1 MPRLGGRKR
10 REQMGRPPR
19 PDRLADLILAGDF
32 AELARYSYGPAR
44 RSSDRLAR
52 ESIVA
57 AVAARSIDITSA
69 HDHALALQTADPTST
84 GWAEM
89 VVGAV
94 PPAPLMFA
102 EARVAPGLSSQV
114 ARVGWAL
121 STHNRGEEPQI
132 AYDAMMA
139 SPQLRFYE
147 RCSQVVVGMLALGMR
162 MDPSRA
168 EMTALGPVASGV
180 LFLDGAGHALAP
192 PTLAL
197 PAEWTDPAD
206 VSWLKMWGAGSLFD
220 TFLAFTMLGRGAA
233 SIVPCDGYESVVIPP
248 PTRATA

>member
-1 MPRLGGRKR
+1 MPRLSKHR
-10 REQMGRPPR
+10 RDGTRFGRPET
-19 PDRLADLILAGDF
+19 LADLILAGSF

-44 RSSDRLAR
+44 RSSDRLTR
-52 ESIVA
+52 ESMVA
-57 AVAARSIDITSA
+57 AVAARSVDITSV
-69 HDHALALQTADPTST
+69 HDFAFALQAADPTST

-89 VVGAV
+89 IAGAV

-121 STHNRGEEPQI
+121 STHARGQEPQL

-147 RCSQVVVGMLALGMR
+147 RCSQIVVGTLALGMR
-162 MDPSRA
+162 MDPSRT

-180 LFLDGAGHALAP
+180 LFLDGAGAALAP

-206 VSWLKMWGAGSLFD
+206 VEWLKMWGAGSLFD
-220 TFLAFTMLGRGAA
+220 TFLAFTMLSRGAA
-233 SIVPCDGYESVVIPP
+233 TVVPCDGYESVVIPP
-248 PTRATA
+248 PARATA